1 VSERES
7 WGVREWQAEGTV
19 DVHSE
24 GGSWGVGE
32 PEGSEARAREILR
45 MEYARAEELGSWGVE
60 VGILKRGRAQHGER
74 RG

>member
-24 GGSWGVGE
+24 GVG
-32 PEGSEARAREILR
+32 
-45 MEYARAEELGSWGVE
+45 ELGSWGA
-60 VGILKRGRAQHGER
+60 RGRGGEGEDTGGFKNGTSES
-74 RG
+74 RGVGELGS